1 VVPLTP
7 GNPPEADEM
16 APQLRRK
23 GSIKLSGSHEQ
34 REMLQSLL
42 SATAKQQMSSKEAAQ
57 VLEQDRRYD
66 SAQRAAVAVEL
77 VLWVCRY

>member
-1 VVPLTP
+1 MVPLTP

-66 SAQRAAVAVEL
+66 
-77 VLWVCRY
+77 